1 MGFRRRCFSCRCK
14 TSFVLI
20 VVALCT
26 AGFIISYQLLRELSS
41 LRSNTVKS
49 VYPELNGR
57 LPYRYPDNKNR
68 GNIFNENI
76 GPAVIG
82 RDLSSKIVDLR
93 GNYDAR
99 SVDDVKAFLEQLE
112 PEDWSVASQPDE
124 LAIELKHLLLD
135 LDLESP
141 MSCKEID
148 SLRLGVPL
156 AQSNRKYV
164 DRGQSEDSQR
174 SEYTIISQS
183 VDLETKIA
191 CMKKIYD
198 AEHCSPMGNYKLL
211 KQLLLLSVLKHPNIV
226 ELKGY
231 CVRGDGIS
239 SEIRKK
245 GIILVTAV
253 GVPFHQGG
261 FSIIP
266 WRKKI
271 SLAIELIDFLDYM
284 ETNPLGSLGL
294 GKISTH
300 DFVLFNREEF
310 IRFVDMDDIQMK
322 ERPCSSSSDCYYGG
336 LSYGIECISSECR
349 GLNALTN
356 LQKVTVSVI
365 DPLLRNGPS
374 SSKSTVDDILD
385 RARSLKLPKPKLKE
399 ELQQLLSN
407 LGTED
412 EAAENNNN
420 NWHNS
425 NDNWLNN
432 NANNNQGY
440 QGNQANQNQQD
451 NKIKNTHTVSEYM
464 RYDQSNFPGLY
475 DYNCPNSR
483 VSWGCVITTR
493 SLQETKLK
501 CDQDIN
507 CKSFVVFSTQPE
519 VDTLMTVVFKSSG
532 STKPQPNPGTTLF
545 VSRTAALSA
554 FKADNN
560 DQNVIKM
567 SVKKNDDS
575 PRNNGEIRN
584 VGEINGNIAS
594 SERII
599 TPRHNT
605 ELCLKKIFKGHE
617 EPRKSREK
625 RLMAHFGLKGMREM
639 DWQRS
644 VKRQTAGT
652 FSNLMAAKGTVPKG
666 GKFLV
671 GLKTDDINEIVSK
684 AMFTAEDGPSQY
696 HIAQAMIYHLDR
708 LLGLYHTPPSVVGTI
723 PYSVVRKYQKN
734 NSWKEAFAE
743 LTEEGAGLKGF
754 YSAPVPHVMKQDK
767 LSIKPL
773 KSMVSKVV
781 KFSRQSKLQFE
792 YVFLWFLGKIVKDPT
807 DHVGYKG
814 HLIHFNGDEAFGNL
828 NLDLTGYFNHCQF
841 PNIVY
846 KTLNCLRCHNNQGSQ
861 LSSICS
867 LGQEVMK
874 RVKTD
879 KFSTSSLEIQGL
891 NENDIIVKINDAAS
905 IAIGMVEVCIKLF
918 GREAVLY

>member
-20 VVALCT
+20 VVGLCT

-41 LRSNTVKS
+41 SRPVKS

-57 LPYRYPDNKNR
+57 LPFRYPANKNR

-82 RDLSSKIVDLR
+82 RDLSSKNVDLR

-99 SVDDVKAFLEQLE
+99 SVDDVKAFLEQLD
-112 PEDWSVASQPDE
+112 PEDWSVAPQPDE

-135 LDLESP
+135 LNLESP

-164 DRGQSEDSQR
+164 DRSQSEDSQR
-174 SEYTIISQS
+174 SEYTITSQS

-211 KQLLLLSVLKHPNIV
+211 KQLLLLSVLKHRNLI

-245 GIILVTAV
+245 GVILVTAV

-266 WRKKI
+266 WRKKL

-310 IRFVDMDDIQMK
+310 IRFVDMDDIQIK
-322 ERPCSSSSDCYYGG
+322 EKPCSSSSDCYVGG
-336 LSYGIECISSECR
+336 LSYGIECISSECH
-349 GLNALTN
+349 GINALTN

-365 DPLLRNGPS
+365 DPLIRHGPS
-374 SSKSTVDDILD
+374 SSKSTVDDILE
-385 RARSLKLPKPKLKE
+385 RARSLKLTKPKLKE

-407 LGTED
+407 LGSED
-412 EAAENNNN
+412 EPAENNNN
-420 NWHNS
+420 NWHNN

-440 QGNQANQNQQD
+440 QANQANQNQLD
-451 NKIKNTHTVSEYM
+451 KKNKNTHTAFEYI

-493 SLQETKLK
+493 SLQETKKK
-501 CDQDIN
+501 CDEDIN
-507 CKSFVVFSTQPE
+507 CKSFVIFSTQPE

-545 VSRTAALSA
+545 VRRSVAQSVY
-554 FKADNN
+554 KADNN

-567 SVKKNDDS
+567 SAKRIDDS
-575 PRNNGEIRN
+575 PRNNGDIRN

-594 SERII
+594 SERIA
-599 TPRHNT
+599 PKHNT

-652 FSNLMAAKGTVPKG
+652 FSNLMTAKGTVPKG

-696 HIAQAMIYHLDR
+696 HIAQSMIYHLDR

-723 PYSVVRKYQKN
+723 PYSVVKKYQKN

-743 LTEEGAGLKGF
+743 LTQEGEGLKGF

-792 YVFLWFLGKIVKDPT
+792 YVFLWWLGKIVKDPT

-814 HLIHFNGDEAFGNL
+814 HLIHFNGDEAFGNT

-846 KTLNCLRCHNNQGSQ
+846 KTLNCLRCHSNQGSQ

-905 IAIGMVEVCIKLF
+905 IAVGMVEVCIKLF